1 MSEKVKPCPFCGG
14 KAEIQ
19 YGPSFEPGVAD
30 KTIAMA
36 SCDTAFCP
44 GSLSPYQDTAARIEE
59 LEAALAK
66 LDAGTHVLV
75 PVEDVE
81 TIWKWLREPDHADAF
96 TMDDLLQWVNSRPG
110 SAAFSIIAAAQ
121 EGK

>member
-1 MSEKVKPCPFCGG
+1 MTTITPEQTDAPDEKSVVARLRDACNGH
-14 KAEIQ
+14 
-19 YGPSFEPGVAD
+19 PSTLIPWPRRVLHDA
-30 KTIAMA
+30 
-36 SCDTAFCP
+36 
-44 GSLSPYQDTAARIEE
+44 AARIEE
-59 LEAALAK
+59 LEAAIAK

-75 PVEDVE
+75 PVEDVK